1 MRLVVAADDFD
12 AAVAFYRD
20 TLGLAEELAVAG
32 PGGAHVVILR
42 AGRATL
48 ELVNAAQRRYIDEVE
63 VGRPVSRS
71 IRVAFEVD
79 DAQTRTRQLEAAG
92 ASVLAEP
99 TRTPWDSLN
108 SRLEAPAELQ
118 ITLFQEQTETPAD
131 DWERRVAEVWDT
143 AKDRS
148 EDEVVAAIAG
158 LVAERPEDDAAALFE
173 QASALDYT
181 GREAEA
187 EPFYRRAIAAGLD
200 RQRQAYAAIQLAS
213 TIRNLGRAA
222 EAVEILQAEPGGD
235 ELDDARAAF
244 LALARHD
251 AGQPAEALAG
261 VLDALA
267 GHMTDYRRAVTEYA
281 VELRDRRIDSAQ

>member
-20 TLGLAEELAVAG
+20 TLGLVEELAVAG

-48 ELVNAAQRRYIDEVE
+48 ELVNTAQRGYIDEVE

-79 DAQTRTRQLEAAG
+79 DAPARTRQLEAAG
-92 ASVLAEP
+92 ASVVAEP

-118 ITLFQEQTETPAD
+118 ITLFQELGETPAN

-143 AKDRS
+143 TGDRS
-148 EDEVVAAIAG
+148 EDEVVAAITG
-158 LVAERPEDDAAALFE
+158 LVAERPEGDAAALFE
-173 QASALDYT
+173 QASALDYA

-187 EPFYRRAIAAGLD
+187 EPLYRRAIAAGLD
-200 RQRQAYAAIQLAS
+200 SQRRAYAAIQLAS

-235 ELDDARAAF
+235 EMDDARAAF
-244 LALARHD
+244 LALARYD

-267 GHMTDYRRAVTEYA
+267 GHMTDYRRALTEYA
-281 VELRDRRIDSAQ
+281 AELRDRRIDSAQ